1 MDEEKLISKKEVLEK
16 LGISYGQLYRWKRK
30 GLIPENWFI
39 RRATFTG
46 QETFFPQEKIVA
58 RIERIKDMK
67 ETYPLDDL
75 ANLITARV
83 NDKLE
88 VAFSKLRNLGWLDDE
103 VIRVC
108 HLGDDQ
114 SMLSLQEALCVGV
127 LRQLEKGARKE
138 EIDLAKQTMDRC
150 VATGLVD
157 RIRDEHLL
165 LYLLRKRLAAAGIS
179 AEISMVAIS
188 APSAVF
194 DPETEV
200 VQSVDLQILLEQI
213 KLDCSEEE
221 GFAERERERIEEKQE
236 RLAEERERLA
246 EKEEERLERE
256 RERIEEEQERLA
268 EERES
273 LAEKEEERL
282 ERERERVEEEQERVA
297 EERERLA
304 EEREEAKEEE

>member
-1 MDEEKLISKKEVLEK
+1 VDEEKLISKKEVLEK

-58 RIERIKDMK
+58 RIERILEMK

-200 VQSVDLQILLEQI
+200 VQSVNLQILLEQI

-221 GFAERERERIEEKQE
+221 GFAERERERM
-236 RLAEERERLA
+236 
-246 EKEEERLERE
+246 
-256 RERIEEEQERLA
+256 EEEQERLA
-268 EERES
+268 EERER

>member
-127 LRQLEKGARKE
+127 LRQLEKKARKE

-221 GFAERERERIEEKQE
+221 GFAERERERV
-236 RLAEERERLA
+236 
-246 EKEEERLERE
+246 
-256 RERIEEEQERLA
+256 EEEQERLA
-268 EERES
+268 EERER

>member
-58 RIERIKDMK
+58 RIERILEMK

-221 GFAERERERIEEKQE
+221 GFAERERERM
-236 RLAEERERLA
+236 
-246 EKEEERLERE
+246 
-256 RERIEEEQERLA
+256 EEEQERLA
-268 EERES
+268 EERER

>member
-30 GLIPENWFI
+30 GLIPEDWFI

-46 QETFFPQEKIVA
+46 QETFFPQEKIIS
-58 RIERIKDMK
+58 RIERIKEMK
-67 ETYPLDDL
+67 ETHPLDDL
-75 ANLITARV
+75 ADLITARV

-88 VAFSKLRNLGWLDDE
+88 VAFSRLRNLGWLDDE

-114 SMLSLQEALCVGV
+114 SMLSLQETLCVGV
-127 LRQLEKGARKE
+127 LRQLEEKARKE
-138 EIDLAKQTMDRC
+138 EIDLAKQTIDQS
-150 VATGLVD
+150 VAAGLIE
-157 RIRDEHLL
+157 RIREEHLL
-165 LYLLRKRLAAAGIS
+165 LYLLRKRLSAAGIS

-188 APSAVF
+188 SRGAVF

-200 VQSVDLQILLEQI
+200 VQLVDLQMLLERI
-213 KLDCSEEE
+213 KLDCFKEKGCVE
-221 GFAERERERIEEKQE
+221 EEKQG
-236 RLAEERERLA
+236 RA
-246 EKEEERLERE
+246 ERE

-268 EERES
+268 EEREH
-273 LAEKEEERL
+273 LA
-282 ERERERVEEEQERVA
+282 EEEQEQA
-297 EERERLA
+297 EREQERMA

>member
-58 RIERIKDMK
+58 RIERILEMK

-200 VQSVDLQILLEQI
+200 VQSVNLQILLEQI

-221 GFAERERERIEEKQE
+221 GFAERERERMEEEQE

-246 EKEEERLERE
+246 EKEEKRIERE

-268 EERES
+268 EERER

>member
-1 MDEEKLISKKEVLEK
+1 VDEEKLISKKEVLEK

-58 RIERIKDMK
+58 RIERILEMK

-127 LRQLEKGARKE
+127 LRQLEKG
-138 EIDLAKQTMDRC
+138 
-150 VATGLVD
+150 G
-157 RIRDEHLL
+157 
-165 LYLLRKRLAAAGIS
+165 
-179 AEISMVAIS
+179 
-188 APSAVF
+188 
-194 DPETEV
+194 
-200 VQSVDLQILLEQI
+200 
-213 KLDCSEEE
+213 EE
-221 GFAERERERIEEKQE
+221 GGDR
-236 RLAEERERLA
+236 
-246 EKEEERLERE
+246 
-256 RERIEEEQERLA
+256 
-268 EERES
+268 S
-273 LAEKEEERL
+273 G
-282 ERERERVEEEQERVA
+282 
-297 EERERLA
+297 
-304 EEREEAKEEE
+304 EANDGSMRGHRSSR

>member
-58 RIERIKDMK
+58 RIERILEMK

-200 VQSVDLQILLEQI
+200 VQSVNLQILLEQI

-221 GFAERERERIEEKQE
+221 GFAERERERMEEEQE

-268 EERES
+268 EERER

>member
-58 RIERIKDMK
+58 RIERILEMK

-200 VQSVDLQILLEQI
+200 VQSVNLQILLEQI

-221 GFAERERERIEEKQE
+221 GFAERERERM
-236 RLAEERERLA
+236 
-246 EKEEERLERE
+246 
-256 RERIEEEQERLA
+256 EEEQERLA
-268 EERES
+268 EERER

>member
-58 RIERIKDMK
+58 RIERILEMK

-127 LRQLEKGARKE
+127 LRQLEKKARKE

-200 VQSVDLQILLEQI
+200 VQSVNLQILLEQI

-221 GFAERERERIEEKQE
+221 GFAERERERMEEEQE

-246 EKEEERLERE
+246 EKEEKRIERE

-268 EERES
+268 EERER